1 MSTRVAAGREDER
14 QSVGVTAREVR
25 RRQKQLGETK
35 REELQRRQGHS
46 GSPER
51 QAGGSGGGK

>member
-51 QAGGSGGGK
+51 QAG